1 LTLFSRSGIIY
12 IRKLLFLKSKIN
24 QNYKAMK
31 NFLLFLAMIIAAIM
45 MTACEGLIPDPEPD
59 PEDPTTE
66 MPDSIIL
73 KASLTDPP
81 NDPIAIYTII
91 ILENPNIPDEYGGI
105 TSVGATIEGKS
116 ITVVVPEK
124 YKEAFWDKEIN
135 ILALGQAAYAV
146 GRHWEA
152 RIELKGINLKNTPQ
166 PAELLNIS
174 NWEEH

>member
-1 LTLFSRSGIIY
+1 
-12 IRKLLFLKSKIN
+12 
-24 QNYKAMK
+24 MK

-45 MTACEGLIPDPEPD
+45 MTACEGLVPDPDPD

-81 NDPIAIYTII
+81 NNPIAIYTSIY
-91 ILENPNIPDEYGGI
+91 LENPNFPNQYGAPTCIGFE
-105 TSVGATIEGKS
+105 VEGKA
-116 ITVVVPEK
+116 ITVVIPEE
-124 YKEAFWDKEIN
+124 YKEVFWDQEIT
-135 ILALGQAAYAV
+135 ICGIGQAAYAV
-146 GRHWEA
+146 GRHWET
-152 RIELKGINLKNTPQ
+152 RVELKGINLKNTPQ